1 MQVTIEPA
9 RYLCSESC
17 ATLCALYITC
27 RPSKKRTVR
36 EVWRAC
42 SSLWVTMTM
51 VRPSSLFNLW
61 SSSMTSAPILESR
74 LPVGSSARMMSGLPT
89 MARAMA
95 TRWHWPPESCV
106 GKWRMR
112 CERPTFSS
120 TATAASRRSLALT
133 LR

>member
-61 SSSMTSAPILESR
+61 SNSMTSAPILESR
-74 LPVGSSARMMSGLPT
+74 LPGRF
-89 MARAMA
+89 
-95 TRWHWPPESCV
+95 V
-106 GKWRMR
+106 GKDDVGIADDG
-112 CERPTFSS
+112 TGDGD
-120 TATAASRRSLALT
+120 TLALAAGELAGVC
-133 LR
+133 LRLVLQSHLAKQVVRLADYLL